1 MHIQKLITPSYPQSE
16 IALYAYWA
24 QYHEVYLKAQPEN
37 NKQTFFKKT
46 FNNEIVLSCQCRVS
60 QLPK

>member
-1 MHIQKLITPSYPQSE
+1 MHIQKLIRPSYPQSE

-37 NKQTFFKKT
+37 NKQTF
-46 FNNEIVLSCQCRVS
+46 
-60 QLPK
+60 